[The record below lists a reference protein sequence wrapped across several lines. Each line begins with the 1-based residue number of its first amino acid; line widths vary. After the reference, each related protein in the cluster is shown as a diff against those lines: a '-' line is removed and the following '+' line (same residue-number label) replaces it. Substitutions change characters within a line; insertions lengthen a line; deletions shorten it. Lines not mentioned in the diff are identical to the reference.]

1 MTGFFLSSLI
11 LLKLET
17 SFPPFLAEWSVERV
31 GQFLEEKGFE
41 KEVIEKFA
49 GKLPLMGST
58 KC

>member
-1 MTGFFLSSLI
+1 MI
-11 LLKLET
+11 
-17 SFPPFLAEWSVERV
+17 PAFLAEWSVERV

-49 GKLPLMGST
+49 GKLPLRRST